1 MKAKKA
7 LNGSSKK
14 TSQKYYSN
22 EDTRKRH
29 NEQSGAYHAKEAE
42 ERRKVMAAARETEW
56 GDLADAT
63 EAGAKKRAWEIYGPQ
78 IIAHLQAARKRKGFK
93 VTRRAFIQVFILG
106 TNKRTRTVHDEGL
119 LASLNGKRTKY
130 ADGTPSLGGAPGL
143 GIFEDGEFVRNLY
156 MDARRDMA
164 DDEDCF
170 LLADSLGYA
179 DVCCWNEG
187 YTQDFCDQPEIY
199 KKHNFQAA
207 WRDTHVGVPRGA
219 PPYVLGARISFF
231 GEDDS
236 PPAGGTLHPNINAR
250 RSG

>member
-1 MKAKKA
+1 
-7 LNGSSKK
+7 
-14 TSQKYYSN
+14 
-22 EDTRKRH
+22 
-29 NEQSGAYHAKEAE
+29 
-42 ERRKVMAAARETEW
+42 MAAARETEW